1 MSWGPLLVNLAVTA
15 GLVAVL
21 MLATFLYA
29 MRTRVHAIM
38 DTIWPLGF
46 VLIALV
52 FWLLIVRPQRRR
64 AQTLK
69 DTQSALAIGTEVMLG
84 SGIYGT
90 VASLEDATTIQVEVA
105 PGTTVKVARQAV
117 VRIIEPDEPV
127 DETAPE
133 GPLDDRED
141 LDEGLAW

>member
-1 MSWGPLLVNLAVTA
+1 MNGFGP
-15 GLVAVL
+15 
-21 MLATFLYA
+21 
-29 MRTRVHAIM
+29 I
-38 DTIWPLGF
+38 IPF

-64 AQTLK
+64 AQVLK
-69 DTQSALAIGTEVMLG
+69 DTQSALGIGTEVMLG

-117 VRIIEPDEPV
+117 VRIIEPVEPT
-127 DETAPE
+127 DDQAPDV
-133 GPLDDRED
+133 PLDDRED
-141 LDEGLAW
+141 LDDSAGGGTERGPGSTDQRP